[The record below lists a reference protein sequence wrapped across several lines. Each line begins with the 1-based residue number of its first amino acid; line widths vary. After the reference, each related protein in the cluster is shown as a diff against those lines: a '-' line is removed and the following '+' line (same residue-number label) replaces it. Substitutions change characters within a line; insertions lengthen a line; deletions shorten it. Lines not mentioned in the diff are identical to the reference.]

1 MSHDLFNASATAT
14 WIECSYSA
22 RNAVPDAPKKESTIA
37 ASEAGTARHDDM
49 EAGEIPD
56 VEAFIAQ
63 LENPPSTIR
72 EFRVRVADD
81 CGGTIDVF
89 SHGYRNGTNIATI
102 IDGKF
107 GKWDVDAYHNKQ
119 MLTYAASLLTSNDAE
134 WWRLVIYQPNGLEEE
149 PWKQWIPH
157 RTEVEAHKQRILRA
171 IADRGPPKPG
181 PQCRWCNAFQSCPA
195 MTTNAG
201 FVMGAMTRPIESL
214 TTSELVRLL
223 RLIRALGDVK
233 EAYEEA
239 LTTHLK
245 MGRTAEGAV
254 LKPGRRFRAWND
266 DMQAADYLTQQFG
279 LKGVKPVSPAQ
290 AEKLGVAGKTYA
302 AVGVGSHKPE
312 APMKASY

>member
-56 VEAFIAQ
+56 VEAFLAK
-63 LENPPSTIR
+63 LEPGTPER
-72 EFRVRVADD
+72 EVRVRVTDN
-81 CGGTIDVF
+81 CGGTIDI
-89 SHGYRNGTNIATI
+89 RNLHPYISTFL
-102 IDGKF
+102 DGKF
-107 GKWDVDAYHNKQ
+107 GKWDVDAFHNLQ
-119 MLTYAASLLTSNDAE
+119 LFTYSAASLEDTGAQ
-134 WWRLVIYQPNGLEEE
+134 WFRFVIYQPDGLDDD
-149 PWKQWIPH
+149 PWKQWIH
-157 RTEVEAHKQRILRA
+157 SRAEVEAHKQRILRA

-195 MTTNAG
+195 MTTDAG

-214 TTSELVRLL
+214 TTPELVRLL

-266 DMQAADYLTQQFG
+266 DTQAANYLTQQFG

-290 AEKLGVAGKTYA
+290 AEKLGIAGKTYA
-302 AVGVGSHKPE
+302 AVGVGAHKPE